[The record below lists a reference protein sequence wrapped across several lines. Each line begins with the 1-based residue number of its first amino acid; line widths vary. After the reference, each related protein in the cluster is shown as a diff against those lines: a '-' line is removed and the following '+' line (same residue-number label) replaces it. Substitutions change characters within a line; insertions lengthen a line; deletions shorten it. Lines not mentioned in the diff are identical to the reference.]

1 MVAGCK
7 LILEKQKYDVY
18 SPLHLPILGLFPALP
33 TTTPTLRALRVLEF
47 TALYFNAGMYF

>member
-7 LILEKQKYDVY
+7 LILEKQKYDVS